1 MSDLAR
7 IYTVDGPFATTYLDI
22 SRDTEDAAKAI
33 ELRWRDGRRE
43 LAAHGADEATLA
55 AMDPV
60 VGERGDPGPAGQVLV
75 GAGGRL
81 VLDVHL
87 PQPPDREWAT
97 EAPLPAIGPLLAE
110 TPAELPY
117 VMVVADR
124 VGADITVVGPGG
136 ERDSTVTG
144 ETWPIQK
151 VHAGGW
157 SERRYQASVEATWEH
172 NAATVAAAVN
182 KAVGE
187 VGAALLVLAGD
198 VRARGLV
205 REHLSGGSQLVLA
218 EVEEGSRAAG
228 ADPEPLLTAVARLV
242 AEREAALVAEA
253 VGLYRQRA
261 GEHRGAAGG
270 PAEVVDALRQ
280 HRVDTLL
287 FDPDRLAELP
297 LWAGP
302 APDELATDESTL
314 RDLGIEPRWSD
325 RADSV
330 LARAALCTGAVV
342 RAADATT
349 LPEQPVAA
357 VLRD

>member
-1 MSDLAR
+1 MNDLAR
-7 IYTVDGPFATTYLDI
+7 IYTADGPFATAYLDI
-22 SRDTEDAAKAI
+22 SRDSEDAARAI
-33 ELRWRDGRRE
+33 ELRWRDSRRE
-43 LAAHGADEATLA
+43 LAAGGVDEATLA

-60 VGERGDPGPAGQVLV
+60 VGERGEPGPAGQVLV

-81 VLDVHL
+81 LLDVHL
-87 PQPPDREWAT
+87 PRPPAREWAT
-97 EAPLPAIGPLLAE
+97 VAPLPAIGPLLAE
-110 TPAELPY
+110 TPPELPY
-117 VMVVADR
+117 VLVVVDR

-136 ERDSTVTG
+136 ERDRTVTG

-172 NAATVAAAVN
+172 NAATVAAEVDR
-182 KAVGE
+182 AVGE

-218 EVEEGSRAAG
+218 EVEEGNRAAG
-228 ADPEPLLTAVARLV
+228 ADREPLRAAVARLV
-242 AEREAALVAEA
+242 AERAARPLAEAADR
-253 VGLYRQRA
+253 YRQRA

-270 PAEVVDALRQ
+270 LADVVEALSQ

-287 FDPDRLAELP
+287 LDPDRLAEVP

-302 APDELATDESTL
+302 APDQLATEEETL
-314 RDLGIEPRWSD
+314 RGLGVEPRWQD

-330 LARAALCTGAVV
+330 LARAALRTGAVV
-342 RAADATT
+342 RAVDAVT
-349 LPEQPVAA
+349 LPEHPVAA
-357 VLRD
+357 VVRD